1 MSYSFTEKKRIRK
14 SFAKRPSVLEVPSL
28 LETQLH
34 SYHEFLQADVPA
46 AERRDEGLQGA
57 FKSIF
62 PIVSHNGLARLE
74 FQEYILDDPVFDVS
88 ECQLRGLNYC
98 SRLRAKVR
106 LVIFDRDQPKQS
118 TVKEI
123 RESEVYMG
131 EIPLMTKKGSFIIN
145 GTERVIVSQLHRSPG
160 VFFEHDRGK
169 THSSGK
175 LLFSARIIPYRGSW
189 LDFEFD
195 AKDILH
201 FRIDRRRKMPGT
213 IMLKALGMTPESIL
227 KQFYEFDHYKLTQD
241 GATLEII
248 PSRLRGEIAAFD
260 IKDPEG
266 KVIVAKDKRINARHV
281 REIEKLGITELPVPL
296 DNLIGRE
303 AGNDG
308 EVSGK
313 RLHARVRRQRHACG
327 GGGHAG
333 SGNAEAVVRAP
344 PCGAAGLH
352 SVAGGVRV
360 CDRDV
365 RLRPAGLHHGGG
377 LAAGV
382 RAAPEG
388 ASGQYSGAGFH
399 PPLPDGPAP
408 GFPAGVPAL
417 LLRLRR
423 DCLPGRMEQPGKAPV
438 GSGPVHSFPDLQC
451 AGKRPGAPGK
461 SVPRRAAH
469 LRGGVADVHS
479 PDGMA
484 LRHLEPVRSPDQ
496 FVLERARFSAHGRL
510 PVRAG
515 VRMVPVD
522 VMRLQYGGFLAG
534 LRHAGGGGG
543 SGFPAVQLSFFRAAC
558 RGK

>member
-131 EIPLMTKKGSFIIN
+131 EIPLMTKKDLSSSTVPSALLYLSFIVLRAYFLSTIAARH
-145 GTERVIVSQLHRSPG
+145 TAP
-160 VFFEHDRGK
+160 D
-169 THSSGK
+169 K

-227 KQFYEFDHYKLTQD
+227 KQFYEFDHYTLTQD

-248 PSRLRGEIAAFD
+248 PS
-260 IKDPEG
+260 
-266 KVIVAKDKRINARHV
+266 
-281 REIEKLGITELPVPL
+281 
-296 DNLIGRE
+296 
-303 AGNDG
+303 
-308 EVSGK
+308 
-313 RLHARVRRQRHACG
+313 
-327 GGGHAG
+327 
-333 SGNAEAVVRAP
+333 
-344 PCGAAGLH
+344 
-352 SVAGGVRV
+352 
-360 CDRDV
+360 
-365 RLRPAGLHHGGG
+365 
-377 LAAGV
+377 
-382 RAAPEG
+382 
-388 ASGQYSGAGFH
+388 AS
-399 PPLPDGPAP
+399 
-408 GFPAGVPAL
+408 
-417 LLRLRR
+417 
-423 DCLPGRMEQPGKAPV
+423 
-438 GSGPVHSFPDLQC
+438 
-451 AGKRPGAPGK
+451 
-461 SVPRRAAH
+461 PR
-469 LRGGVADVHS
+469 
-479 PDGMA
+479 
-484 LRHLEPVRSPDQ
+484 
-496 FVLERARFSAHGRL
+496 
-510 PVRAG
+510 
-515 VRMVPVD
+515 
-522 VMRLQYGGFLAG
+522 
-534 LRHAGGGGG
+534 
-543 SGFPAVQLSFFRAAC
+543 
-558 RGK
+558 